1 MRTPRPRRIVPAS
14 GSTRPHST
22 LSSVDLP
29 VPFSPTSPNRSP
41 VDTVTERSVKSGRPG
56 RLMAT
61 PAASTRIT
69 APVLPSAANWR
80 TPRARNRA
88 LLRGVRAS
96 HCPEEGRP
104 LDATG
109 IGDDELVERA
119 RNGDTDAFGGLVTR
133 HQPLAIRVAYALVGD
148 DAPDVVQDA
157 MVKAY
162 RNLHRF
168 RPGGPFRAWLLRIVT
183 NEASNRRRSAG
194 RRAQLALRVRDEN
207 SSGGTALSP
216 EDVAVAN
223 ERRHMLAA
231 AVSRLSAMDRRVIA
245 LRWFAELS
253 EAEMATALDC
263 APGTVK
269 SRVSRAL
276 DRLRQEI
283 GEERDD

>member
-1 MRTPRPRRIVPAS
+1 MQGTP
-14 GSTRPHST
+14 
-22 LSSVDLP
+22 
-29 VPFSPTSPNRSP
+29 
-41 VDTVTERSVKSGRPG
+41 SGRNQSCVIG
-56 RLMAT
+56 
-61 PAASTRIT
+61 
-69 APVLPSAANWR
+69 V
-80 TPRARNRA
+80 
-88 LLRGVRAS
+88 GVR

-119 RNGDTDAFGGLVTR
+119 RNGDVDAFAGLVTR
-133 HQPLAIRVAYALVGD
+133 HQPLALRVAYALVGD
-148 DAPDVVQDA
+148 EAPDVVQDA

-168 RPGGPFRAWLLRIVT
+168 RPGGPFRAWLMRIVT

-194 RRAQLALRVRDEN
+194 RRAQLALRVHRET

-216 EDVAVAN
+216 EDLAVAH
-223 ERRHMLAA
+223 ERQQMLAS
-231 AVSRLSAMDRRVIA
+231 AVGRLPAMDRRVIA

-276 DRLRQEI
+276 ERLRREI
-283 GEERDD
+283 GEVHDD